1 MGMDYLSG
9 MKKCT
14 FLQTDHEAEGVYG
27 FTKEV
32 VTSVAM
38 KHFTAKVTEPCH
50 RDKGLAL
57 EDSSAIITSKT
68 LSTMMSNGNI
78 RCVSETKVLRNFC
91 CNFVKSACFKF
102 FSPLGRELNFQQNP
116 YNISHHTLNT
126 LVHYIR
132 RHKNAKSLK
141 IMHRI

>member
-1 MGMDYLSG
+1 MSVCLMGMDYLSG

-50 RDKGLAL
+50 RYKGLAL

-78 RCVSETKVLRNFC
+78 RCVSETKVLPNFC
-91 CNFVKSACFKF
+91 CNFVKSACFKNF
-102 FSPLGRELNFQQNP
+102 F
-116 YNISHHTLNT
+116 TT
-126 LVHYIR
+126 W
-132 RHKNAKSLK
+132 K
-141 IMHRI
+141 RIKLPTKPI